1 MTAAVVAAPLSTE
14 IGGVRARRL
23 IPIKLALGGGLL
35 LVLALY
41 VILGPIISGID
52 PNAVDTNAAF
62 STPSAKHW
70 LGTDDLGRDLF
81 TRMAVGGRLTC
92 LIAIGTVVI
101 ASAIAVPL
109 GILTGFLG
117 GWVDLAVTRVVDLF
131 FAIPTLLVAIGVV
144 GVFGPSFSTT
154 ILALGLAFWPFY
166 TRLVRSFVVGVREL
180 AFVDAA
186 RVIGAGPWRIVRK
199 EIVPAML
206 PLFLVQTTVLL
217 GFAILD
223 EAGLGFLGL
232 GVQPPTSSWGSLLAQ
247 SREFILSTP
256 WLGVVAGVP
265 ILLIVLGINLVAD
278 VLRDRLD
285 PQGTIG

>member
-1 MTAAVVAAPLSTE
+1 MTAAFLDTSSAASTQAGE
-14 IGGVRARRL
+14 RTRRL
-23 IPIKLALGGGLL
+23 SLKL
-35 LVLALY
+35 LVGVTLLTLLGLY
-41 VILGPIISGID
+41 VVFGPLLTGID
-52 PNAVDTNAAF
+52 PDAVNLDARLQ
-62 STPSAKHW
+62 SPSSEHW

-92 LIAIGTVVI
+92 LIALGTVAI

-109 GILTGFLG
+109 GMLTGFLG
-117 GWVDLAVTRVVDLF
+117 GWVDLAATRVVDLF
-131 FAIPTLLVAIGVV
+131 FAIPTLLVAIGIV

-166 TRLVRSFVVGVREL
+166 TRLVRSAVVGLRDL
-180 AFVDAA
+180 TYVDAA
-186 RVIGAGPWRIVRK
+186 RVIGAGRWRIIRK

-206 PLFLVQTTVLL
+206 PMFLVQTTVLL

-247 SREFILSTP
+247 SRAFILTFP
-256 WLGVVAGVP
+256 WMGIVAGIP
-265 ILLIVLGINLVAD
+265 IVLIVLGINMVAD
-278 VLRDRLD
+278 ELRDRLD
-285 PQGTIG
+285 PHGELG